1 MAGSM
6 LKEQIL
12 LRRMLVKE
20 EIAMKNYIKPT
31 AEVIELSV
39 KESLSALPNNLQLRK
54 VSRNVA
60 VLNNIAATVYAANS
74 VGDSTITE

>member
-12 LRRMLVKE
+12 LRSMLVKE
-20 EIAMKNYIKPT
+20 EIAMRKYIKPT

-39 KESLSALPNNLQLRK
+39 KESLSALPTGFKGYQPTAVK
-54 VSRNVA
+54 GAGSAYKNVTIYKKTSA
-60 VLNNIAATVYAANS
+60 VKSQA
-74 VGDSTITE
+74 